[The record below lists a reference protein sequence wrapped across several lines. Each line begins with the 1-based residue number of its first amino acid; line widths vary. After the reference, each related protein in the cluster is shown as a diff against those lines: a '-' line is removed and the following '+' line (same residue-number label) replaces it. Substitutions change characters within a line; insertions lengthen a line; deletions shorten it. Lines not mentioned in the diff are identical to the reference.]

1 MKPTIIMESM
11 SSSLGE
17 YLLVNVVNGRS
28 VIGMCD
34 TTRVPHTSRRT
45 LYAEMQALVSVYSGT
60 CDDAANRQIWQNDSQ
75 KGLESTLSSAC
86 DNFFEH
92 SEPLAKAIYPVMEML
107 TDGLYVVHADKVIPT
122 DGAGNFFWNSFH
134 VKHELNGSAPFNP
147 VIGREKEFSPPFI
160 VPTLSF
166 SSYGDKALAAAL
178 KRAKHGRKTGG
189 IAYHLTGMFSA
200 LLCGHIDAAAAAAG
214 GSDFPCIIIEPLRDA
229 AYATDENGVESISV
243 LNCPYAKL
251 PLRKLSRGMIE
262 AFLINRRLSM
272 PEFRQ
277 ELCAKADK
285 LITIKRAV
293 RSLPA
298 SITQNSEQFADA
310 EMLASAFAISALT
323 DEQLQLLIDGETTC
337 KGKYIVSANYY
348 ESVVYACNYL
358 QYKDKQRFIS
368 FTIALLNTPALAPT
382 YRYIVERMQYVND
395 PRIRDAFSNVIA
407 SDDPVYQPVREIAQ
421 RYVDKFDSAGET
433 NVKYFL
439 KEDEEK
445 ASDEMPQALPKSSV
459 SNIPTAKAEIDAN
472 NAEPDAFS
480 SLKLH
485 QAVNESS
492 KPAPRNNG

>member
-17 YLLVNVVNGRS
+17 YLLVNVVNGQGI
-28 VIGMCD
+28 IGMCD

-60 CDDAANRQIWQNDSQ
+60 CDDVANRQIWQNDSQ
-75 KGLESTLSSAC
+75 KGLETKLTTAC

-92 SEPLAKAIYPVMEML
+92 SEPLAKAIQPVMEML

-160 VPTLSF
+160 VPTMSF
-166 SSYGDKALAAAL
+166 AAYGDKALAAAL
-178 KRAKHGRKTGG
+178 KRVKHGRKTGG

-200 LLCGHIDAAAAAAG
+200 LLSGHIDAAAAAAY
-214 GSDFPCIIIEPLRDA
+214 GSDFPCIIIEPLREA
-229 AYATDENGVESISV
+229 SYATDENGIESISV

-251 PLRKLSRGMIE
+251 PLRKISRGMIE

-277 ELCAKADK
+277 DLCVKADK
-285 LITIKRAV
+285 LISVKRAV
-293 RSLPA
+293 KNLPTT
-298 SITQNSEQFADA
+298 ITLNAEQFPDA
-310 EMLASAFAISALT
+310 EMLASAFAISSLT

-337 KGKYIVSANYY
+337 DGKYIVSANYY

-358 QYKDKQRFIS
+358 QYKDKQRFIN

-382 YRYIVERMQYVND
+382 YRYIAERMQYVSD
-395 PRIRDAFSNVIA
+395 TRIKEAFTSVIA
-407 SDDPVYQPVREIAQ
+407 SDEPAYQPIREIAQ
-421 RYVDKFDSAGET
+421 RYLDNFGANREA
-433 NVKYFL
+433 NVNSFL
-439 KEDEEK
+439 KDDEEK
-445 ASDEMPQALPKSSV
+445 ESAEKATTPKSSV
-459 SNIPTAKAEIDAN
+459 SKIPAAQAEVDEN
-472 NAEPDAFS
+472 NTELDSFS
-480 SLKLH
+480 SLRLH
-485 QAVNESS
+485 QAVNEKNS
-492 KPAPRNNG
+492 K

>member
-17 YLLVNVVNGRS
+17 YLLVNVVNGQS

-60 CDDAANRQIWQNDSQ
+60 CDEAANRQIWQNDSQ
-75 KGLESTLSSAC
+75 KGLETTLASAC

-147 VIGREKEFSPPFI
+147 VVGREKEFSPPFI
-160 VPTLSF
+160 VPTMSF
-166 SSYGDKALAAAL
+166 ASYGDKALAAAL
-178 KRAKHGRKTGG
+178 KRIKHGRKSGG

-200 LLCGHIDAAAAAAG
+200 LLCGHIDAAAAAAYG
-214 GSDFPCIIIEPLRDA
+214 NDFPCIIIEPLREA
-229 AYATDENGVESISV
+229 SYATDENGIESISV

-251 PLRKLSRGMIE
+251 PLKKISRGMIE
-262 AFLINRRLSM
+262 AFLLNRRLSM

-277 ELCAKADK
+277 DLCAKADK
-285 LITIKRAV
+285 LISIKRAV
-293 RSLPA
+293 RTLPTT
-298 SITQNSEQFADA
+298 ITQNAEQFPDA
-310 EMLASAFAISALT
+310 EMLASAFAISELT
-323 DEQLQLLIDGETTC
+323 NEQLQLLIDGETTYE
-337 KGKYIVSANYY
+337 GKYIVSANYY

-382 YRYIVERMQYVND
+382 YRYIAERMQYVSD
-395 PRIRDAFSNVIA
+395 SRIKDAFSNVVN
-407 SDDPVYQPVREIAQ
+407 SDDPAYQPIHEIAQ
-421 RYVDKFDSAGET
+421 RYLDDFDVNKET
-433 NVKYFL
+433 NVNSFL
-439 KEDEEK
+439 KVDEEK
-445 ASDEMPQALPKSSV
+445 EAAEKSALPKSSV
-459 SNIPTAKAEIDAN
+459 SKIPAAQAEVDEK
-472 NAEPDAFS
+472 NAEPDSFS
-480 SLKLH
+480 SLRLH
-485 QAVNESS
+485 QAVNETSS
-492 KPAPRNNG
+492 K